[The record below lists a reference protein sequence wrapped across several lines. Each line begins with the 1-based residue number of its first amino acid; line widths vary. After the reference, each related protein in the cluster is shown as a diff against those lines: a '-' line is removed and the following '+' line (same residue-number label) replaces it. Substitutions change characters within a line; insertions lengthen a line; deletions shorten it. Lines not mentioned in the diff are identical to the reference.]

1 MSFLTNLATQITTWA
16 NNKFEP
22 KLPNKTGNAGKVLST
37 DGAELNWTDGSGSKK
52 LEGGNARSVY
62 LPSNIIDC
70 GGA

>member
-37 DGAELNWTDGSGSKK
+37 DGTELNWTDAGSGGGELTKK
-52 LEGGNARSVY
+52 EAIKISLILG
-62 LPSNIIDC
+62 
-70 GGA
+70 